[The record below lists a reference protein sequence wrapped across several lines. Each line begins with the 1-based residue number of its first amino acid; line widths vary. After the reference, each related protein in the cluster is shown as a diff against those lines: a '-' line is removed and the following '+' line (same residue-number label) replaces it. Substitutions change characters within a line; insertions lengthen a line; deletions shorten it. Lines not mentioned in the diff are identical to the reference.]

1 MILFI
6 VRSWGNTTSHKNFQ
20 ICVLQFALFNTL
32 CVLQWNC
39 VLVPI
44 NRNQPNQQ
52 NGNPNQKMEIQT
64 NQPKTNG
71 NPTARRG
78 QAALRKIDPPL
89 KKTPTDAA
97 AENVCKKTQ
106 INSIVQT
113 KPTNQTVQGKRSQ
126 TN

>member
-1 MILFI
+1 MILCI
-6 VRSWGNTTSHKNFQ
+6 VRSWGNTISHKNFQ

-64 NQPKTNG
+64 NQPTD
-71 NPTARRG
+71 RRG

-97 AENVCKKTQ
+97 AENVCKKH
-106 INSIVQT
+106 
-113 KPTNQTVQGKRSQ
+113 K
-126 TN
+126 